1 MANTPPRASLTG
13 IPPELRNI
21 IFNRVAADLDEV
33 SIVRRNL
40 TGPSNTPLET
50 ANRMWAAIARHPLSQ
65 TCSALR
71 KEFSPIHRDH
81 VMTKGVPKY
90 ILELQNYDLDGME
103 HLGDLIALAGPL
115 LEQLRTKLTAEK
127 FVIRFLLNGHVVK
140 SIRVLS
146 KYAQTP
152 GRLGSSDANLKGIL
166 PHGSDYWSWE
176 VTLNLY
182 NKSLSAAERA
192 TATSH
197 EQEAEVRRR
206 LGHMDTVR
214 VYGENRGRVENAH
227 RAHGPRPTI
236 RIVHSW
242 SSDSDNEVAS
252 LLWHYHKKS
261 NAGFQ
266 AAKRELHR
274 IKVKIDAETARQA
287 GAPGRSSRQL
297 SERSGEGR

>member
-1 MANTPPRASLTG
+1 M
-13 IPPELRNI
+13 
-21 IFNRVAADLDEV
+21 
-33 SIVRRNL
+33 
-40 TGPSNTPLET
+40 
-50 ANRMWAAIARHPLSQ
+50 
-65 TCSALR
+65 
-71 KEFSPIHRDH
+71 
-81 VMTKGVPKY
+81 
-90 ILELQNYDLDGME
+90 
-103 HLGDLIALAGPL
+103 
-115 LEQLRTKLTAEK
+115 
-127 FVIRFLLNGHVVK
+127 
-140 SIRVLS
+140 
-146 KYAQTP
+146 
-152 GRLGSSDANLKGIL
+152 
-166 PHGSDYWSWE
+166 
-176 VTLNLY
+176 TLNLY

-227 RAHGPRPTI
+227 RAHGPRP
-236 RIVHSW
+236 
-242 SSDSDNEVAS
+242 SDSDNEVAS

-287 GAPGRSSRQL
+287 GAPGTSSRQL